1 MRLGHQLAIL
11 SLTFLAI
18 PWAGCE
24 FLQAN
29 ERSLLR
35 LQQQAL
41 SARAG
46 PSRTVCTARRACCT
60 WHRTQHGAL

>member
-1 MRLGHQLAIL
+1 MKLGHQLALL

-41 SARAG
+41 ISTGRAIADG
-46 PSRTVCTARRACCT
+46 LYSQESLLYVLSLI
-60 WHRTQHGAL
+60 HI